1 MFTTA
6 RVLLVVALLLVP
18 LHLRAA
24 GDPPVTPGAIPAV
37 GWVLDLL
44 RETSGKK
51 ILSGQQERIDWFG
64 LDNEAN
70 VDFVTRATGLTPAVR
85 GFDFMFYTHSA
96 DGRAGQRAAE
106 RAIHWARRGGLVQFC
121 IHWFVDTGSA
131 PGNPKFYTSETSF
144 DIRRALEPGTPE
156 NAEFMR
162 EMDLIAGELAKLRDA
177 GVPVI
182 WRPFHECSGGWF
194 WWGAKGPEPFKQ
206 AYRLMFDR
214 YTRVHGLTNLIW
226 CYNPTESIGALEAWY
241 PGDDVVD
248 LIGLDIYPSAGTHP
262 HYPEVFRRFRDFTQG
277 RKPVTLTEN
286 GPIPDLDAMF
296 ADGTGWPSFC
306 TWNGFESDP
315 AQNSTAFLQRVYRDP
330 RTITLETMPDVYRQR
345 SRPPSIALAPRSLT
359 VTPGTT
365 ASLGVVANGSG
376 TLRFQWLRNGQPLA
390 GGTEATLTLPRVAA
404 ADAGT
409 YAVRIANDFGSVESS
424 AATLALGTNP
434 TPPGPPQL
442 ANLSTR
448 AALGTRG
455 DLLIAGFVIQGEG
468 VKRVLIRAIGP
479 TLSAFAVPSPLP
491 DPAMTLVDESGRAL
505 AESDDWSPAD
515 ASLPAAFAA
524 TGAFALPTGS
534 RDAALIASLPPGSYT
549 VLVRS
554 ADAVS
559 GGTVLA
565 EIYDLAPTAS
575 ARLVNLSTRGAASTS
590 QPLIAGF
597 VSRAAAPRAWLIRAA
612 GPALTRF
619 GVEGALPDPQLTVT
633 SPTGEWI
640 AANSGWSRDPLGA
653 AVTAQRAAQA
663 GAFPFVADA
672 RDAAVVVDRAPG
684 GTTAIIGA
692 ASTARGTVL
701 AEIYELP

>member
-1 MFTTA
+1 MLSSA
-6 RVLLVVALLLVP
+6 RLLPLLIFLISCSS
-18 LHLRAA
+18 LRAA
-24 GDPPVTPGAIPAV
+24 ADAPVTPSAIPAV

-64 LDNEAN
+64 LDNEGN
-70 VDFVTRATGLTPAVR
+70 IDFVTRTTGLTPAVR

-106 RAIHWARRGGLVQFC
+106 RAIHWARRGGIVQFC
-121 IHWFVDTGSA
+121 VHWFVDTGSA

-156 NAEFMR
+156 NAEFIR

-226 CYNPTESIGALEAWY
+226 CYNPTESVGALEAWY

-262 HYPEVFRRFRDFTQG
+262 HYPEVYRRFRDFTQG

-315 AQNSTAFLQRVYRDP
+315 AQNTAAFLQRVYRDP
-330 RTITLETMPDVYRQR
+330 RTITLETMPDVYRLR
-345 SRPPSIALAPRSLT
+345 SRPPSIALAPQSMT
-359 VTPGTT
+359 ATPGTT
-365 ASLGVVANGSG
+365 ASMGVVANGSG
-376 TLRFQWLRNGQPLA
+376 SLRFQWLRNGQPLA
-390 GGTEATLTLPRVAA
+390 GATESTLVLPQVAA
-404 ADAGT
+404 TDAGS
-409 YAVRIANDFGSVESS
+409 YAVRITNDFGAVDSP
-424 AATLALGTNP
+424 AAILTLGTNS

-455 DLLIAGFVIQGEG
+455 DLLIAGFVIRGEG

-479 TLSAFAVPSPLP
+479 TLGAFAVPSPLP
-491 DPAMTLVDESGRAL
+491 DPSLTLVDETGRTL
-505 AESDDWSPAD
+505 AENDDWFPSDGA
-515 ASLPAAFAA
+515 LPAAFAA
-524 TGAFALPTGS
+524 TGAFALPAGS
-534 RDAALIASLPPGSYT
+534 RDAALVACLPPGSYT

-565 EIYDLAPTAS
+565 ELYDLAPSAS

-597 VSRAAAPRAWLIRAA
+597 VSRASTPRAWLIRAA
-612 GPALTRF
+612 GPALTGF
-619 GVEGALPDPQLTVT
+619 GVGGALSDPQLTLT
-633 SPTGEWI
+633 SPAGEWI
-640 AANSGWSRDPLGA
+640 AANAGWSQDSA
-653 AVTAQRAAQA
+653 AAAAIAQRAAQS
-663 GAFPFVADA
+663 GAFPFAA
-672 RDAAVVVDRAPG
+672 GTRDAAVLVERGSG

-692 ASTARGTVL
+692 VGGGRGTVL